1 MTVSDSRASLVATF
15 DAFSSTNEFEESL
28 SSLRYGGGQG
38 DLSVTLK
45 LLEEKL
51 FPKARE
57 GVANIAVVIL
67 DDKVNRNGRWRD
79 SVLSLRKKGVRVLL
93 VGVGS
98 KTDRSSLRTLVH
110 SDADVVIL
118 DSFIGLLKNSVALT
132 KSTCDAA
139 SK

>member
-38 DLSVTLK
+38 DLSVALK

-118 DSFIGLLKNSVALT
+118 DSFIGLLKNSVGLT

>member
-38 DLSVTLK
+38 DLSVALK

-67 DDKVNRNGRWRD
+67 DDKVNRNGHWRD

-118 DSFIGLLKNSVALT
+118 DSFIGLLKNSVGLT